1 MYLTRLMAQFI
12 AVAFVCGSTAIYA
25 DANYMQRAKEQA
37 ERAAA
42 AAAIAAAQVETARVT
57 EAASNSDGAETNTS
71 SSDADETV
79 SSNPDG
85 AETNTSSPD
94 VIENKPGSAS
104 NASRKS
110 TNTSPSTTASDNNS
124 ESTGTSSDPTNESNG
139 PMEDQP
145 LVIDVSN
152 LYDEDGLGDLT
163 MQWQVQLPSGGWQT
177 IDSATSQSFTPRQN
191 HVGRSLRVVIQYVDG
206 EGTLEVIETAPTG
219 DVQNSNDLP
228 QGLPIIS
235 GSSVED
241 NTIKID
247 VSGISDEDSIG
258 VFSYQW
264 ERSSDASRWTPYQT
278 NSSNPA
284 LLRLNQAEVGFAY
297 RAIVSYID
305 SFETRETLV
314 TPATNMVQ
322 NIDDPVEGEVVVVG
336 QAKKGQRLQINT
348 ANLSDDDGIANVRS
362 TWEMS
367 DNGRA
372 WATVP
377 DVYGNSMTLAQAQ
390 VGSLIRVR
398 AIVVDSF
405 GSETT
410 IYSQPT
416 SLVQNVNSKPKGVIR
431 ILATGG

>member
-1 MYLTRLMAQFI
+1 MYLKRLMAQVTAI
-12 AVAFVCGSTAIYA
+12 AIACASTAIYA
-25 DANYMQRAKEQA
+25 DANYTQRAKEQA

-42 AAAIAAAQVETARVT
+42 AAAIAADQVEAARVAEPAT
-57 EAASNSDGAETNTS
+57 ASQGAETNVAPAGNNPSAQTSTS
-71 SSDADETV
+71 SRSSEPEQTAQTDSVRTDA
-79 SSNPDG
+79 
-85 AETNTSSPD
+85 
-94 VIENKPGSAS
+94 KQS
-104 NASRKS
+104 NA
-110 TNTSPSTTASDNNS
+110 
-124 ESTGTSSDPTNESNG
+124 GGNG

-163 MQWQVQLPSGGWQT
+163 MQWQVQLASGGWQT
-177 IDSATSQSFTPRQN
+177 IDGATSQSFTPRQN

-206 EGTLEVIETAPTG
+206 QGTLEVIETAPTG
-219 DVQNSNDLP
+219 AVQNSNDLP

-247 VSGISDEDSIG
+247 VSGISDEDG
-258 VFSYQW
+258 VGQFTYQW
-264 ERSSDASRWTPYQT
+264 ERSSDAARWTPYQT

-284 LLRLNQAEVGFAY
+284 LLRLNQPEVGFAY
-297 RAIVSYID
+297 RAIVSYVD
-305 SFETRETLV
+305 AFGTTETLV

-322 NIDDPVEGEVVVVG
+322 NIDDPVEGEVLVVG
-336 QAKKGQRLQINT
+336 QTKKGQRLQIDT
-348 ANLSDDDGIANVRS
+348 SNLSDDDGIANVRS

-367 DNGRA
+367 DNGRS
-372 WATVP
+372 WVSIP
-377 DVYGNSMTLAQAQ
+377 DVYGNSMTLAQAH

-410 IYSQPT
+410 LYSQPT
-416 SLVQNVNSKPKGVIR
+416 SLIQNVNSKPKGVIR

>member
-1 MYLTRLMAQFI
+1 MYLKRLTAQVTAI
-12 AVAFVCGSTAIYA
+12 AIGCASTAIYA
-25 DANYMQRAKEQA
+25 DANYTQRAKEQA

-42 AAAIAAAQVETARVT
+42 AAAIAADQVEAARVAEPET
-57 EAASNSDGAETNTS
+57 STQGAETNVAPAGNSAETSTS
-71 SSDADETV
+71 S
-79 SSNPDG
+79 
-85 AETNTSSPD
+85 TSSRLQASETAQANGVKTD
-94 VIENKPGSAS
+94 AKAS
-104 NASRKS
+104 NR
-110 TNTSPSTTASDNNS
+110 
-124 ESTGTSSDPTNESNG
+124 GGNG

-163 MQWQVQLPSGGWQT
+163 MQWQVQLASGGWQT
-177 IDSATSQSFTPRQN
+177 IDGAVSQSFTPRQN
-191 HVGRSLRVVIQYVDG
+191 HVGSSLRVVIQYVDG
-206 EGTLEVIETAPTG
+206 EGTLEVIETAATG
-219 DVQNSNDLP
+219 AVQNANDLP

-247 VSGISDEDSIG
+247 VSGISDEDG
-258 VFSYQW
+258 VGQFTYQW
-264 ERSSDASRWTPYQT
+264 ERSSDAARWTPYQT
-278 NSSNPA
+278 NSVNPA

-297 RAIVSYID
+297 RAIVSYLD
-305 SFETRETLV
+305 GFGTSETLV

-322 NIDDPVEGEVVVVG
+322 NIDDPVEGEVLVVG
-336 QAKKGQRLQINT
+336 QSKKGQRLQIDT

-367 DNGRA
+367 DNGRS
-372 WATVP
+372 WVSIP
-377 DVYGNSMTLAQAQ
+377 DVYGNSMTLAQAH

-398 AIVVDSF
+398 AVVVDSF

-410 IYSQPT
+410 LYSQPT

-431 ILATGG
+431 ILATGN

>member
-1 MYLTRLMAQFI
+1 MYLKRLTAQVTAI
-12 AVAFVCGSTAIYA
+12 AIGCASTAIYA
-25 DANYMQRAKEQA
+25 DANYTQRAKEQA

-42 AAAIAAAQVETARVT
+42 AAAIAADQVEAARVAEPET
-57 EAASNSDGAETNTS
+57 STQGAETNVAPAGNSAETSTS
-71 SSDADETV
+71 S
-79 SSNPDG
+79 
-85 AETNTSSPD
+85 TSSRLQASETAQANGVKTD
-94 VIENKPGSAS
+94 AKAS
-104 NASRKS
+104 NR
-110 TNTSPSTTASDNNS
+110 
-124 ESTGTSSDPTNESNG
+124 GGNG

-163 MQWQVQLPSGGWQT
+163 MQWQVQLASGGWQT
-177 IDSATSQSFTPRQN
+177 IDGAVSQSFTPRQN
-191 HVGRSLRVVIQYVDG
+191 HVGSSLRVVIQYVDG

-219 DVQNSNDLP
+219 AVQNANDLP

-247 VSGISDEDSIG
+247 VSGISDEDG
-258 VFSYQW
+258 VGQFTYQW
-264 ERSSDASRWTPYQT
+264 ERSSDAARWTPYQT
-278 NSSNPA
+278 NSVNPA

-297 RAIVSYID
+297 RAIVSYLD
-305 SFETRETLV
+305 GFGTSETLV

-322 NIDDPVEGEVVVVG
+322 NIDDPVEGEVLVVG
-336 QAKKGQRLQINT
+336 QSKKGQRLQIDT

-367 DNGRA
+367 DNGRS
-372 WATVP
+372 WVSIP
-377 DVYGNSMTLAQAQ
+377 DVYGNSMTLAQAH

-398 AIVVDSF
+398 AVVVDSF

-410 IYSQPT
+410 LYSQPT

-431 ILATGG
+431 ILATGN

>member
-1 MYLTRLMAQFI
+1 MYLKRLTAQVTAI
-12 AVAFVCGSTAIYA
+12 AIGCASTAIYA
-25 DANYMQRAKEQA
+25 DANYTQRAKEQA

-42 AAAIAAAQVETARVT
+42 AAAIAADQVEAARVAEPAT
-57 EAASNSDGAETNTS
+57 SSQGAETNVAPAGTNPSAQTS
-71 SSDADETV
+71 TSARSSTPAQTDSVRTDAKQ
-79 SSNPDG
+79 SN
-85 AETNTSSPD
+85 
-94 VIENKPGSAS
+94 
-104 NASRKS
+104 
-110 TNTSPSTTASDNNS
+110 
-124 ESTGTSSDPTNESNG
+124 TGGNG

-177 IDSATSQSFTPRQN
+177 IDGATSQSFTPRQN
-191 HVGRSLRVVIQYVDG
+191 HVGRALRVVIQYVDG

-219 DVQNSNDLP
+219 AVQNSNDLP

-247 VSGISDEDSIG
+247 VSGISDEDG
-258 VFSYQW
+258 VGQFTYQW
-264 ERSSDASRWTPYQT
+264 ERSSDAARWTPYQT

-284 LLRLNQAEVGFAY
+284 LLRLNQPEVGFAY

-305 SFETRETLV
+305 GFGTTETLV

-322 NIDDPVEGEVVVVG
+322 NIDDPVEGEVMVVG
-336 QAKKGQRLQINT
+336 QAKKGQRLQIDT
-348 ANLSDDDGIANVRS
+348 SNLSDDDGIANVRS

-367 DNGRA
+367 DNGRS
-372 WATVP
+372 WVSIP
-377 DVYGNSMTLAQAQ
+377 DVYGNSMTLAQAH
-390 VGSLIRVR
+390 VGSLIRIR
-398 AIVVDSF
+398 AVVVDNF

-410 IYSQPT
+410 LYSQPT
-416 SLVQNVNSKPKGVIR
+416 SLIQNVNSKPKGVIR
-431 ILATGG
+431 ILATGGS

>member
-1 MYLTRLMAQFI
+1 MYLKRLMAQFI
-12 AVAFVCGSTAIYA
+12 VVALLCASTAIYA
-25 DANYMQRAKEQA
+25 DANYIQRAKEQA

-42 AAAIAAAQVETARVT
+42 AAAIAATQVETARVT
-57 EAASNSDGAETNTS
+57 EVASNTDDTRTNTS
-71 SSDADETV
+71 SSDVEEV
-79 SSNPDG
+79 ISSNPDG

-94 VIENKPGSAS
+94 APENKSEPKS
-104 NASRKS
+104 NTSQKLP
-110 TNTSPSTTASDNNS
+110 NTSPSNTALENNEIAGTDSDQ
-124 ESTGTSSDPTNESNG
+124 TNESNG

-163 MQWQVQLPSGGWQT
+163 MQWQVQLQSGGWQT

-219 DVQNSNDLP
+219 VVQNSNDLP
-228 QGLPIIS
+228 QGLPLIS

-247 VSGISDEDSIG
+247 VSGISDEDSVGI
-258 VFSYQW
+258 FSYQW

-297 RAIVSYID
+297 RAIVSYVD
-305 SFETRETLV
+305 SFGTTETLV

>member
-1 MYLTRLMAQFI
+1 MYLKRLTAQVTAI
-12 AVAFVCGSTAIYA
+12 AIGCASTAIYA
-25 DANYMQRAKEQA
+25 DANYTQRAKEQA

-42 AAAIAAAQVETARVT
+42 AAAIAADQVEAARVAEPAT
-57 EAASNSDGAETNTS
+57 SSQGAETNVAPAGNNPSAQTS
-71 SSDADETV
+71 TSARSSTPAQTAQTDSVRTDAKQ
-79 SSNPDG
+79 SN
-85 AETNTSSPD
+85 
-94 VIENKPGSAS
+94 
-104 NASRKS
+104 
-110 TNTSPSTTASDNNS
+110 
-124 ESTGTSSDPTNESNG
+124 TGGNG

-177 IDSATSQSFTPRQN
+177 LDGATSQSFTPRQN
-191 HVGRSLRVVIQYVDG
+191 HVGRALRVVIQYVDG

-219 DVQNSNDLP
+219 TVQNSNDLP

-247 VSGISDEDSIG
+247 VSGISDEDG
-258 VFSYQW
+258 VGQFTYQW
-264 ERSSDASRWTPYQT
+264 ERSSDAARWTPYQT

-284 LLRLNQAEVGFAY
+284 LLRLNQPEVGFAY
-297 RAIVSYID
+297 RAIVSYVD
-305 SFETRETLV
+305 GFGTTETLV

-322 NIDDPVEGEVVVVG
+322 NIDDPVEGEVLVVG
-336 QAKKGQRLQINT
+336 QAKKGQRLQIDT
-348 ANLSDDDGIANVRS
+348 SNLSDDDGIANVRS

-367 DNGRA
+367 DNGRS
-372 WATVP
+372 WVSIP
-377 DVYGNSMTLAQAQ
+377 DVYGNSMTLAQAH
-390 VGSLIRVR
+390 VGSLIRIR
-398 AIVVDSF
+398 AVVVDNF

-410 IYSQPT
+410 LYSQPT

-431 ILATGG
+431 ILATGGS

>member
-1 MYLTRLMAQFI
+1 MYLKRLTAQWI
-12 AVAFVCGSTAIYA
+12 VMLLVCASPVIYA
-25 DANYMQRAKEQA
+25 DANYTQRAKEQA

-42 AAAIAAAQVETARVT
+42 AAAIAADSIVEEARVIET
-57 EAASNSDGAETNTS
+57 KKNPSDIATSEPNSNGAETNT
-71 SSDADETV
+71 
-79 SSNPDG
+79 SNPDG
-85 AETNTSSPD
+85 AETNIAPAGNSQKRSTANSSSAADNEKKDGVLADP
-94 VIENKPGSAS
+94 NKPSG
-104 NASRKS
+104 
-110 TNTSPSTTASDNNS
+110 
-124 ESTGTSSDPTNESNG
+124 NG

-163 MQWQVQLPSGGWQT
+163 MQWQVQLPSGGYQT

-206 EGTLEVIETAPTG
+206 EGTLEVIETAPT
-219 DVQNSNDLP
+219 DVVQNSNDLP
-228 QGLPIIS
+228 QGLPIIN

-247 VSGISDEDSIG
+247 VSGISDEDSVG
-258 VFSYQW
+258 KFTYRW
-264 ERSSDASRWTPYQT
+264 ERSSDAARWTPYQT

-297 RAIVSYID
+297 RAIVSYTD
-305 SFETRETLV
+305 SFGTMETLV

-336 QAKKGQRLQINT
+336 QSKKGQRLQINT

-372 WATVP
+372 WVSIP
-377 DVYGNSMTLAQAQ
+377 DVYGNSMTLAQAH

>member
-1 MYLTRLMAQFI
+1 MYLKRLTAQVTAI
-12 AVAFVCGSTAIYA
+12 AIGCASSAIYA
-25 DANYMQRAKEQA
+25 DANYTQRAKEQA

-42 AAAIAAAQVETARVT
+42 AAAIAADQVEAARVAEPAT
-57 EAASNSDGAETNTS
+57 ASQGAETNVAPAGNNPSAQTS
-71 SSDADETV
+71 TSARSSTPAQTAQTDSVRTDAQQ
-79 SSNPDG
+79 S
-85 AETNTSSPD
+85 
-94 VIENKPGSAS
+94 SAS
-104 NASRKS
+104 
-110 TNTSPSTTASDNNS
+110 
-124 ESTGTSSDPTNESNG
+124 GNG

-163 MQWQVQLPSGGWQT
+163 MQWQVQLASGGWQT
-177 IDSATSQSFTPRQN
+177 IDGATSQSFTPRQN

-219 DVQNSNDLP
+219 AVQNSNDLP

-247 VSGISDEDSIG
+247 VSGISDEDG
-258 VFSYQW
+258 VGQFTYQW
-264 ERSSDASRWTPYQT
+264 ERSSDAARWTPYQT

-284 LLRLNQAEVGFAY
+284 LLRLNQPEVGFAY
-297 RAIVSYID
+297 RAIVSYVD
-305 SFETRETLV
+305 GFGTTETLV

-322 NIDDPVEGEVVVVG
+322 NIDDPVEGEVMVVG
-336 QAKKGQRLQINT
+336 QSKKGQRLQIDT
-348 ANLSDDDGIANVRS
+348 SNLSDDDGIANVRS

-367 DNGRA
+367 DNGRS
-372 WATVP
+372 WVSIP
-377 DVYGNSMTLAQAQ
+377 DVYGNSMTLAQAH

-398 AIVVDSF
+398 AVVVDTF

-410 IYSQPT
+410 LYSQPT

-431 ILATGG
+431 ILATGN

>member
-1 MYLTRLMAQFI
+1 MYLKRLMAQFI
-12 AVAFVCGSTAIYA
+12 VVALFCASTAIYA
-25 DANYMQRAKEQA
+25 DANYIQRAKEQA

-42 AAAIAAAQVETARVT
+42 AAAIAATQVETARVT
-57 EAASNSDGAETNTS
+57 EAASNADDTKANTS
-71 SSDADETV
+71 SSNVEEV
-79 SSNPDG
+79 ISSNPDG

-94 VIENKPGSAS
+94 APENKSELKS
-104 NASRKS
+104 NTSQKF
-110 TNTSPSTTASDNNS
+110 TNTSPSTTALENNATAGTDSDQ
-124 ESTGTSSDPTNESNG
+124 TNESNG

-163 MQWQVQLPSGGWQT
+163 MQWQVQLQSGGWQT

-206 EGTLEVIETAPTG
+206 AGTLEVIETAPTG
-219 DVQNSNDLP
+219 VVQNSNDLP
-228 QGLPIIS
+228 QGLPLIS

-247 VSGISDEDSIG
+247 VSGISDEDSVGI
-258 VFSYQW
+258 FSYQW
-264 ERSSDASRWTPYQT
+264 ERSSDASRWTPYKT

-297 RAIVSYID
+297 RAIVSYVD
-305 SFETRETLV
+305 SFGTTETLV

>member
-1 MYLTRLMAQFI
+1 MYLQRLAAQLI
-12 AVAFVCGSTAIYA
+12 AIAIGCTCTAVYA
-25 DANYMQRAKEQA
+25 DANYSQRAKEQA
-37 ERAAA
+37 ERAAT
-42 AAAIAAAQVETARVT
+42 AAAIAAEQVEAARAANPT
-57 EAASNSDGAETNTS
+57 EASQVAETEQTPVAKQGAETNVAPAGNTAQTSTS
-71 SSDADETV
+71 SRST
-79 SSNPDG
+79 
-85 AETNTSSPD
+85 TSSTAQND
-94 VIENKPGSAS
+94 SAQTDS
-104 NASRKS
+104 KR
-110 TNTSPSTTASDNNS
+110 
-124 ESTGTSSDPTNESNG
+124 SSQSGNG

-177 IDSATSQSFTPRQN
+177 IDGATSQSFTPRQN

-219 DVQNSNDLP
+219 GVQNANDLP
-228 QGLPIIS
+228 KGLPIIS
-235 GSSVED
+235 GSPVED

-247 VSGISDEDSIG
+247 VSGISDEDG
-258 VFSYQW
+258 VGQFSYVW
-264 ERSSDASRWTPYQT
+264 ERSSDAARWTPYQT

-297 RAIVSYID
+297 RVIVSYED
-305 SFETRETLV
+305 GFGTKETLV

-322 NIDDPVEGEVVVVG
+322 NIDDPVEGEVMIMG
-336 QAKKGQRLQINT
+336 QSKKGQLLEIDT
-348 ANLSDDDGIANVRS
+348 SNLSDDDGIANVRS

-367 DNGRA
+367 DNGRS
-372 WATVP
+372 WNSIP
-377 DVYGNSMTLAQAQ
+377 DVYGNSMTLAQGH

-398 AIVVDSF
+398 AVVVDSF

-410 IYSQPT
+410 LYSQPT

>member
-1 MYLTRLMAQFI
+1 MYLKRLMAQFI
-12 AVAFVCGSTAIYA
+12 VVALFCASTAIYA
-25 DANYMQRAKEQA
+25 DANYIQRAKEQA

-42 AAAIAAAQVETARVT
+42 AAAIAATQVETARVA
-57 EAASNSDGAETNTS
+57 EAASNADNIKTNTS
-71 SSDADETV
+71 SSDVEEV
-79 SSNPDG
+79 ISSNPDG

-94 VIENKPGSAS
+94 APENKSELKS
-104 NASRKS
+104 NNSQEL
-110 TNTSPSTTASDNNS
+110 TNTSSSTTALENNETAGTDSDQ
-124 ESTGTSSDPTNESNG
+124 TNESNG

-163 MQWQVQLPSGGWQT
+163 MQWQVQLSSGGWQT

-219 DVQNSNDLP
+219 VVQNSNDLP

-258 VFSYQW
+258 IFSYQW

-297 RAIVSYID
+297 RAIVSYVD
-305 SFETRETLV
+305 SFGTTETLV

>member
-1 MYLTRLMAQFI
+1 MYLKRLMAQFI
-12 AVAFVCGSTAIYA
+12 VAALFCASTAIYA
-25 DANYMQRAKEQA
+25 DANYIQRAKEQA

-42 AAAIAAAQVETARVT
+42 AAAIAATQVETARVT
-57 EAASNSDGAETNTS
+57 EAASNADDPKTNTS
-71 SSDADETV
+71 SSNVEEV
-79 SSNPDG
+79 ISSNPDG

-94 VIENKPGSAS
+94 APENKSELKS
-104 NASRKS
+104 NTSQKL
-110 TNTSPSTTASDNNS
+110 TNTSPSTTALENNATAGTDSDQ
-124 ESTGTSSDPTNESNG
+124 TNESNG

-163 MQWQVQLPSGGWQT
+163 MQWQVQLQSGGWQT

-219 DVQNSNDLP
+219 VVQNSNDLP

-258 VFSYQW
+258 IFSYQW

-297 RAIVSYID
+297 RAIVSYVD
-305 SFETRETLV
+305 SFGTTETLV

-322 NIDDPVEGEVVVVG
+322 NIDDPVEGEVMVVG

>member
-1 MYLTRLMAQFI
+1 MYLQRLAAQLI
-12 AVAFVCGSTAIYA
+12 AIAIGCACTAVYA
-25 DANYMQRAKEQA
+25 DANYSQRAKEQA
-37 ERAAA
+37 ERAAT
-42 AAAIAAAQVETARVT
+42 AAAIAAEQVEAARAADPAGASQVV
-57 EAASNSDGAETNTS
+57 EAEQTPVAKRGAETNVAPAGNTAQTSTS
-71 SSDADETV
+71 SRS
-79 SSNPDG
+79 
-85 AETNTSSPD
+85 
-94 VIENKPGSAS
+94 
-104 NASRKS
+104 
-110 TNTSPSTTASDNNS
+110 TASATAQNDS
-124 ESTGTSSDPTNESNG
+124 IQTDSKRSSQSGNG

-177 IDSATSQSFTPRQN
+177 IDGATSQSFTPRQN

-219 DVQNSNDLP
+219 GVQNANDLP
-228 QGLPIIS
+228 KGLPIIS
-235 GSSVED
+235 GSPVED

-247 VSGISDEDSIG
+247 VSGISDEDG
-258 VFSYQW
+258 VGQFSYVW
-264 ERSSDASRWTPYQT
+264 ERSSDAARWTPYQT

-297 RAIVSYID
+297 RVIVSYED
-305 SFETRETLV
+305 GFGTKETLV

-322 NIDDPVEGEVVVVG
+322 NIDDPVEGEVMIMG
-336 QAKKGQRLQINT
+336 QSKKGQLLEIDT
-348 ANLSDDDGIANVRS
+348 SNLSDDDGIANVRS

-367 DNGRA
+367 DNGRS
-372 WATVP
+372 WNSIP
-377 DVYGNSMTLAQAQ
+377 DVYGNSMTLAQGH

-398 AIVVDSF
+398 AVVVDSF

-410 IYSQPT
+410 LYSQPT

>member
-1 MYLTRLMAQFI
+1 MYLKRLMAQFI
-12 AVAFVCGSTAIYA
+12 VVALFCASTAIYA
-25 DANYMQRAKEQA
+25 DANYIQRAKEQA

-42 AAAIAAAQVETARVT
+42 AAAIAATQVETARVA
-57 EAASNSDGAETNTS
+57 EAASNADNIKTNTS
-71 SSDADETV
+71 SSDVEEV
-79 SSNPDG
+79 ISLNPDG

-94 VIENKPGSAS
+94 APENKSELKS
-104 NASRKS
+104 NNSQGL
-110 TNTSPSTTASDNNS
+110 TNTSSSTTALENNETAGTDSDQ
-124 ESTGTSSDPTNESNG
+124 TNESNG

-163 MQWQVQLPSGGWQT
+163 MQWQVQLSSGGWQT

-219 DVQNSNDLP
+219 VVQNSNDLP

-258 VFSYQW
+258 IFSYQW

-297 RAIVSYID
+297 RAIVSYVD
-305 SFETRETLV
+305 SFGTTETLV

>member
-1 MYLTRLMAQFI
+1 MYLKRLTAQVTAI
-12 AVAFVCGSTAIYA
+12 AIGCASTAIYA
-25 DANYMQRAKEQA
+25 DANYSQRAKEQA

-42 AAAIAAAQVETARVT
+42 AAAIAADQVEAARVAEPAT
-57 EAASNSDGAETNTS
+57 SSQGAETNVAPAGNNPSAQTS
-71 SSDADETV
+71 TSARSSTPAQTAQTDSVRTDAKQ
-79 SSNPDG
+79 SN
-85 AETNTSSPD
+85 
-94 VIENKPGSAS
+94 
-104 NASRKS
+104 
-110 TNTSPSTTASDNNS
+110 
-124 ESTGTSSDPTNESNG
+124 TGGNG

-177 IDSATSQSFTPRQN
+177 IDGATSQSFTPRQN
-191 HVGRSLRVVIQYVDG
+191 HVGRALRVVIQYVDG

-219 DVQNSNDLP
+219 AVQNSNDLP

-247 VSGISDEDSIG
+247 VSGISDEDG
-258 VFSYQW
+258 VGQFTYQW
-264 ERSSDASRWTPYQT
+264 ERSSDAARWTPYQT

-284 LLRLNQAEVGFAY
+284 LLRLNQPEVGFAY
-297 RAIVSYID
+297 RAIVSYVD
-305 SFETRETLV
+305 GFGTTETLV

-322 NIDDPVEGEVVVVG
+322 NIDDPVEGEVMVVG
-336 QAKKGQRLQINT
+336 QAKKGQRLQIDT
-348 ANLSDDDGIANVRS
+348 SNLSDDDGIANVRS

-367 DNGRA
+367 DNGRS
-372 WATVP
+372 WVSIP
-377 DVYGNSMTLAQAQ
+377 DVYGNSMTLAQAH
-390 VGSLIRVR
+390 VGSLIRIR
-398 AIVVDSF
+398 AVVVDNF

-410 IYSQPT
+410 LYSQPT

-431 ILATGG
+431 ILATGGS